1 MTQKNKPPIKEGC
14 LKKPNYQTQDE
25 KFFARTENF
34 GTGLC
39 SALRIFYEC
48 MRGFYA
54 FRHINNCITLFGS
67 ARFPETHRYYQTA
80 RTMGYMLAEAGFTVM
95 TGGGPGIME
104 AANRGAQE
112 AHGLSVSCNIRLPF
126 PATECA
132 NPYVDKSITFN
143 HFFVRKVMLTKYS
156 SGFIAMPGGIGTLD
170 ELFELSTLIQTHKIR
185 NFPLILMGSDYWSP
199 LLDFIQ
205 TTLLKNGTINP
216 EDLERLVVTDSP
228 ADALYHIID
237 TLKRINHTQ

>member
-1 MTQKNKPPIKEGC
+1 MKKTKHPVKHRCLQKPA
-14 LKKPNYQTQDE
+14 YHWQDE
-25 KFFARTENF
+25 QFLARTENF
-34 GTGLC
+34 GTGLW

-54 FRHINNCITLFGS
+54 FRNINNCITLFGS

-80 RTMGYMLAEAGFTVM
+80 RTMGYMLAEAGLTVM

-112 AHGLSVSCNIRLPF
+112 GHGFSVSCNIHLPIPGNEF
-126 PATECA
+126 A
-132 NPYVDKSITFN
+132 NPYVDKRITFN

-156 SGFIAMPGGIGTLD
+156 SGFIALPGGFGTLD
-170 ELFELSTLIQTHKIR
+170 ELFEMSTLIQTHKIK

-199 LLDFIQ
+199 LLDFIRG
-205 TTLLKNGTINP
+205 TLLKNRTINP
-216 EDLERLVVTDSP
+216 EDLEHLLVTDSP
-228 ADALYHIID
+228 ADALYYIID
-237 TLKRINHTQ
+237 TLKRITRK